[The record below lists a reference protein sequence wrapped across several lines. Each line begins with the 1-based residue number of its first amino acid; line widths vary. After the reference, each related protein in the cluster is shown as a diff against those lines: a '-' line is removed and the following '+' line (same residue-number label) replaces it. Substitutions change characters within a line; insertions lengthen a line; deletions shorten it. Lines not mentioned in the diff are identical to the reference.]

1 MTREAAGFREFRT
14 AAAALGVCVGYYVG
28 AHFGF
33 LLRFPPM
40 TPSVMWPPNAILTT
54 ALLLAPPRHWWIYL
68 FAALPAHLA
77 AELGAGWP
85 TSLVLILFVTN
96 CSEALFAACGV
107 RWLSDAP
114 RRFDTLRRVVVFIIA
129 AVIVA
134 PFLSSFLDAAAVAAV
149 QREPYWSVWQTRLF
163 SNALT
168 ELTIVPAL
176 VIAATRGSA
185 WPRPMSLARTVEA
198 ACLGA
203 LLLIAGIA
211 VFTGSAESGTLSG
224 PMGTPFAVV
233 LPFMLWAAVRFG
245 PGGASSALLTTAL
258 LSIWGATHGRG
269 PLGTLPIA
277 EGVLPLQIFLIT
289 IAIPLMCLAA
299 LIEERRRADDTLGER
314 LRFKQ
319 ILSNLSASFVNLP
332 GHSMDGAFEIWLR
345 RLGEFLRIDHVLLFE
360 FDGEGKELVVAS
372 TWADPEVRHRFED
385 SGEAPTQ
392 GEPWHQLVLFS
403 PPAEPPLEPVRD
415 PGSRAGLDIRSSFTI
430 PLEAGGEALGALW
443 LGKLTAER
451 TWSNELV
458 QRLRLVAGIFA
469 SALAR
474 RKADNA
480 LRTSEGMKSAI
491 LASLPSRVAVLDREG
506 RIIAVNESWIR
517 RPSEEATWDARL
529 GVGANYVATCR
540 HLASAAVP
548 LAQVALAGVER
559 VLDGS
564 RASFA
569 LEYACGD
576 PVADRWFAMSVV
588 PLNRHQGGAVISHT
602 DVTERKRAE
611 IDAERSRRD
620 LAHFTRRT
628 TIGELAASL
637 AHELNQPLTGI
648 LTNAEAAER
657 FLHVTRLDRDELH
670 SIMGDVIQDAKRAG
684 DVIKRLRD
692 FLGKGEPEA
701 MPLDLNALIQGV
713 TKLVS
718 SDAVIRNVTV
728 TLDLDPNLPLVTG
741 DSVQLQ
747 QVVLNLMLNAME
759 AIGEG
764 ECAAHRLVVRTD
776 CPDTEK
782 VRVAVEDSG
791 PGLRDDSQ
799 EQIFEP
805 FFTTKREGMG
815 MGLSIARSIIEAHGG
830 VIGATNNAGGGAIFH
845 FILPLVGAPAA

>member
-1 MTREAAGFREFRT
+1 
-14 AAAALGVCVGYYVG
+14 
-28 AHFGF
+28 
-33 LLRFPPM
+33 
-40 TPSVMWPPNAILTT
+40 
-54 ALLLAPPRHWWIYL
+54 
-68 FAALPAHLA
+68 
-77 AELGAGWP
+77 
-85 TSLVLILFVTN
+85 
-96 CSEALFAACGV
+96 
-107 RWLSDAP
+107 
-114 RRFDTLRRVVVFIIA
+114 
-129 AVIVA
+129 
-134 PFLSSFLDAAAVAAV
+134 
-149 QREPYWSVWQTRLF
+149 
-163 SNALT
+163 
-168 ELTIVPAL
+168 
-176 VIAATRGSA
+176 
-185 WPRPMSLARTVEA
+185 MSLARTVEA

-299 LIEERRRADDTLGER
+299 LIEERRRAEDTLGER
-314 LRFKQ
+314 LRFEQ

-345 RLGEFLRIDHVLLFE
+345 QLGEFLRIDHVLLFQ
-360 FDGEGKELVVAS
+360 FAGDGEELVVAS
-372 TWADPEVRHRFED
+372 TWTDPEVRHRFED

-403 PPAEPPLEPVRD
+403 PAAEPPLEPVRD
-415 PGSRAGLDIRSSFTI
+415 PGSRAGLDVRSSLTI

-458 QRLRLVAGIFA
+458 QRLRLVAGVFA

-548 LAQVALAGVER
+548 FAQVALAGVER

-564 RASFA
+564 LASFA

-602 DVTERKRAE
+602 DVTERKLAE

-628 TIGELAASL
+628 TIGELTASL

-648 LTNAEAAER
+648 LTNAEAAQR
-657 FLHVTRLDRDELH
+657 FLHVTRLDRDELR
-670 SIMGDVIQDAKRAG
+670 SIMWDVIQDAKRAG

-692 FLGKGEPEA
+692 FLRKGEPEA

-728 TLDLDPNLPLVTG
+728 TLELDPNLPLVTG

-764 ECAAHRLVVRTD
+764 ECAEHRLVVRTD
-776 CPDTEK
+776 CPDTES

-791 PGLRDDSQ
+791 PGLRGDSQ

-815 MGLSIARSIIEAHGG
+815 MGLAIARSIIEAHGG
-830 VIGATNNAGGGAIFH
+830 VIWATNNAGGGATFH
-845 FILPLVGAPAA
+845 FIVPLVGAPAA